1 MTDEEAELQL
11 MARRQ
16 RSMNTIQRQIERK
29 EKQIKK
35 KNSEKKKG
43 KIWKIFKRDRKFLV
57 SKRKGKV
64 KTKGFTT
71 KLVQLYNIEEDPTEK
86 KELSDSHP
94 KLVNIMLTKLADYYV
109 SDYS

>member
-1 MTDEEAELQL
+1 MTMTDEEAELQL

-43 KIWKIFKRDRKFLV
+43 KNFKIFKLN
-57 SKRKGKV
+57 
-64 KTKGFTT
+64 TT
-71 KLVQLYNIEEDPTEK
+71 ENF
-86 KELSDSHP
+86 
-94 KLVNIMLTKLADYYV
+94 
-109 SDYS
+109 

>member
-1 MTDEEAELQL
+1 MTMTDEEAELQL

-43 KIWKIFKRDRKFLV
+43 EIWQLLEP
-57 SKRKGKV
+57 S
-64 KTKGFTT
+64 TT
-71 KLVQLYNIEEDPTEK
+71 EISSEQ
-86 KELSDSHP
+86 
-94 KLVNIMLTKLADYYV
+94 A
-109 SDYS
+109 